1 MSNLSE
7 LLPAGGGGKQ
17 VDFVASGILPNGQ
30 AVVLKSNGQVEAVGV
45 GVLSTSIPA
54 GGEFNFTTDSDYVF
68 SIAFDPYNANKFIL
82 IYNNNANQR
91 RGTLV
96 IGIVSGV
103 SISFGS
109 AALFTS
115 TAQNDNASYQIA
127 FDPNTENRFAFAY
140 QASENN
146 YYGQVIVGTVSGT
159 SITFG
164 TAVVFESSL
173 SYYTSLA
180 FNPNAANTILVGFT
194 ANGSATAGRVIVGT
208 LSGTSVSFGNA
219 YEYTPSAIGAYFPT
233 IAFDTATAANKF
245 VIVFADRNSDR
256 HGYAILGTVSGTQ
269 VSFAARVAFNTAN
282 SSNMVIAFDPQT
294 NGKGVVVYKNNGNSQ
309 YGTSKVVS
317 ISSNTLSFGSAA
329 VFNSGVTYYNVVA
342 CDPNTAGRAVVVYT
356 DGGNSQYGTAIVGQ
370 ISGTSISYGSE
381 ITYNAANARTSS
393 LAFDTSTSGKFVV
406 PYKDIGNSNK
416 GTAIVGQL
424 TASSTNLTST
434 NFIGISDAAVASGA
448 TGSVTVK
455 GGVVA
460 GLAGGT
466 FAVTVANAGSGN
478 RYYINGVLQQTL
490 NLREGFTYKFD
501 QSASSN
507 SGHPFKFST
516 TSNGTHSG
524 GSAYTSGVTTSGTA
538 GNAGAYTQIVVAA
551 NAPTLYYYC
560 TNHSLMGGT
569 ANTLA
574 AFVPNSVYYVQA
586 DGAISTVSTS
596 PAVNIGK
603 AISATSLIL
612 KG

>member
-1 MSNLSE
+1 MSKLSE
-7 LLPAGGGGKQ
+7 LLPAGAGGKQ

-219 YEYTPSAIGAYFPT
+219 YEYTPSAYGCYFPT

-245 VIVFADRNSDR
+245 VIVYADRNSDR

-342 CDPNTAGRAVVVYT
+342 CDPNTAG
-356 DGGNSQYGTAIVGQ
+356 
-370 ISGTSISYGSE
+370 
-381 ITYNAANARTSS
+381 
-393 LAFDTSTSGKFVV
+393 
-406 PYKDIGNSNK
+406 
-416 GTAIVGQL
+416 
-424 TASSTNLTST
+424 
-434 NFIGISDAAVASGA
+434 
-448 TGSVTVK
+448 
-455 GGVVA
+455 
-460 GLAGGT
+460 
-466 FAVTVANAGSGN
+466 
-478 RYYINGVLQQTL
+478 
-490 NLREGFTYKFD
+490 
-501 QSASSN
+501 
-507 SGHPFKFST
+507 
-516 TSNGTHSG
+516 
-524 GSAYTSGVTTSGTA
+524 
-538 GNAGAYTQIVVAA
+538 
-551 NAPTLYYYC
+551 
-560 TNHSLMGGT
+560 
-569 ANTLA
+569 
-574 AFVPNSVYYVQA
+574 
-586 DGAISTVSTS
+586 
-596 PAVNIGK
+596 
-603 AISATSLIL
+603 
-612 KG
+612 